1 MSRHPTAKAGTK
13 MLGRYR
19 IERELGRGGMGVVY
33 LATDENTGRLVALK
47 TTSVAQLGSGEKSR
61 NQRRERFVREVR
73 ALTQVNHENV
83 VHVFD
88 AGECDDADLGWLLFY
103 TMEYVEGT
111 TLASLVQERG
121 ALKGGEAAAVV
132 MQVAAGL
139 GEAHAQGIIHRD
151 VKPANIFLSVDGRAK
166 IGDFGIAK
174 IEGSTQITRRDQ
186 LVGTPNYLAPEQIL
200 GDDVGPATDVFAL
213 GALFFVITQNRPL
226 RQQVDAAAL
235 LASANGNDPVQRMLG
250 VQNLA
255 EPLRRAVARALE
267 RDPKKRYPNGG
278 AFAEALAEHATRPP
292 ALQAPAE
299 RASSFLSEGTA
310 DRSSAFSQSRPMPAA
325 PGPNIDGLGDS
336 LPDADPADIDSFP
349 DHPAGD
355 AVSIEAIAAAMLGEV
370 ERRATGTF
378 NKPTLKADE
387 PAALPVAKTES
398 TVMFNLRALEEE
410 HSARTPAAPAAPAPP
425 APLPVARTEPTA
437 MFKLEDLEP
446 KPKTTLHTTSS
457 QTASTNAPAPRPPP
471 TMPAESP
478 TTAPTAPSVAS
489 TLTPVERFH
498 AGGWDD
504 RTREAP
510 VFDLDAEQP
519 PPPLR
524 GPSASTPTMSTTSS
538 MPAPPAASA
547 ALFADSTQESSAP
560 IARLAAQR
568 PVLLAATFMAGI
580 LLGVFIAAALAP
592 STSTTTTTTTTATP
606 AAAPPRPALCA
617 ARPVTDIDQSNAAA
631 ALDNAKAA
639 ARDGAPASKV
649 IGHARDAVAADP
661 TNVEALEFLGR
672 VVTGTERQDADACVC
687 IVGPDSRE
695 CKQLPKA
702 K

>member
-111 TLASLVQERG
+111 TLAALVQERG
-121 ALKGGEAAAVV
+121 ALNGGEASAVV

-213 GALFFVITQNRPL
+213 GALFYVITQNRPL

-250 VQNLA
+250 AQNLA

-299 RASSFLSEGTA
+299 RTSSFLNEGTA
-310 DRSSAFSQSRPMPAA
+310 DRSSAFSQSRPMAAA
-325 PGPNIDGLGDS
+325 PGPATQDAGLGDS
-336 LPDADPADIDSFP
+336 LPDADPADINSFP
-349 DHPAGD
+349 DHSAGD

-378 NKPTLKADE
+378 NKPALKADE

-410 HSARTPAAPAAPAPP
+410 HSARSPAAPAPP

-437 MFKLEDLEP
+437 MFKLTDIEP
-446 KPKTTLHTTSS
+446 KPKTTLHTSSS
-457 QTASTNAPAPRPPP
+457 QAAPTNAPAPRPAP

-478 TTAPTAPSVAS
+478 TTAPTAP
-489 TLTPVERFH
+489 TPVGPPTAAERFH
-498 AGGWDD
+498 ASGWDD

-510 VFDLDAEQP
+510 VFDLDAERP
-519 PPPLR
+519 PPPL
-524 GPSASTPTMSTTSS
+524 GAPPLSSTSPS
-538 MPAPPAASA
+538 MPAPAAASA

-580 LLGVFIAAALAP
+580 LLGVGIAAALAP
-592 STSTTTTTTTTATP
+592 STSTATPTTAATP

-617 ARPVTDIDQSNAAA
+617 TRPVTDVDQANAAQ
-631 ALDNAKAA
+631 ALDD
-639 ARDGAPASKV
+639 ARSLRADAAPASK
-649 IGHARDAVAADP
+649 ILDKAREAIRHDP
-661 TNVEALEFLGR
+661 TNVDALFLLGR
-672 VVTGTERQDADACVC
+672 VATGAEQRDADACVC
-687 IVGPDSRE
+687 IVAPDSKP
-695 CKQLPKA
+695 CDLITDLK
-702 K
+702 